1 MSNFFPKEQPMAANR
16 LRPRSRSRRRTTTIA
31 AAALTAGLALTAAAC
46 SSGSGGGGGGGGATT
61 LKMIT
66 WVNPPAV
73 QALKQING
81 EFHKKY
87 PNITVKLQTAA
98 NVNGPYATLL
108 QQTVNSSSAD
118 IVTSVLPL
126 QSPLPL
132 NPTRKNE
139 SPWQFF
145 TTSGAFA
152 DLTGQS
158 FLNDYKP
165 SEVGDET
172 YKNKVYGLVSGTY
185 QEGVFYNKQTFAKY
199 HLSVPTTYNQFLA
212 LCQTLKSKGVQPLYT
227 ALGNVGPVYLQFM
240 YYEAMIDLW
249 YPHAPGGNLATALE
263 KGTAKWTDPLFVQ
276 AMNEEKTVAK
286 YLEPNYTG
294 VPWESMPGDFAS
306 GKGAMLLD
314 GSWDLPLIQQA
325 NSKVQVGFFPLP
337 FSNTAAD
344 NQPYV
349 SDNLT
354 FSVLN
359 ASPNKAAAEKW
370 LAFFSTPSIYSQYV
384 NITGISP
391 SQKTGSF
398 SGYAAKAMGSW
409 FGKGVNQNVSYPP
422 LGPSNGYYDQQANW
436 PNLQLSVIQGK
447 ETAQQAAATY
457 AKDWTA
463 P

>member
-1 MSNFFPKEQPMAANR
+1 MAPKR
-16 LRPRSRSRRRTTTIA
+16 LRFRRRTTTILTG
-31 AAALTAGLALTAAAC
+31 ALAAGLVVTAAAC
-46 SSGSGGGGGGGGATT
+46 SSGSGGGGTTT

-73 QALKQING
+73 QALNQINS

-87 PNITVKLQTAA
+87 PNLTVKLQTAA
-98 NVNGPYATLL
+98 NVNGPYQTLL
-108 QQTVNSSSAD
+108 QQSVNSSSAD

-132 NPTRKNE
+132 TPTRKNE
-139 SPWQFF
+139 SPWQFY

-158 FLNDYKP
+158 FLDAYKP

-172 YKNKVYGLVSGTY
+172 YKGKVYGVVSGTY

-199 HLSVPTTYNQFLA
+199 HLSVPTTYNQFIA
-212 LCQTLKSKGVQPLYT
+212 ECQTLKSKGVQPLYT
-227 ALGNVGPVYLQFM
+227 GLGNVGPVYLQFM

-286 YLEPNYTG
+286 YLEPDFTG
-294 VPWESMPGDFAS
+294 VPWESMQGDFAK
-306 GKGAMLLD
+306 GKAAMLLD
-314 GSWDLPLIQQA
+314 GSWDLPSIQQA
-325 NSKVQVGFFPLP
+325 NPKAQVGFFPLP
-337 FSNTAAD
+337 FSNNAAD
-344 NQPYV
+344 NQAYV

-359 ASPNKAAAEKW
+359 ASPNKSAAEKW
-370 LAFFSTPSIYSQYV
+370 LAFFSTPKIYAQYV
-384 NITGISP
+384 TTTGISP

-409 FGKGVNQNVSYPP
+409 FGKGVNQNVFYPP

-447 ETAQQAAATY
+447 MTAQQAAATY